1 MIAPVMFPP
10 LLQLNLMDIDA
21 EHLGIPDT
29 EYKCNIKMPSGEFQR
44 IVRDVTTIGDTCVI
58 QCTKEGVKFS
68 VEGDLGQGSIMVR
81 ANSSVDKEEDQVSII
96 FFSLNDSSLSSTH
109 SCQYA
114 CYPSHRSVALLY
126 TYFFLQIAGCNKY
139 GGASYSEFC
148 TSIPQLLHKSHTIRQ
163 NGDTQHEP

>member
-96 FFSLNDSSLSSTH
+96 FFFT
-109 SCQYA
+109 
-114 CYPSHRSVALLY
+114 
-126 TYFFLQIAGCNKY
+126 K
-139 GGASYSEFC
+139 
-148 TSIPQLLHKSHTIRQ
+148 
-163 NGDTQHEP
+163 

>member
-1 MIAPVMFPP
+1 MLLKLTLPH

-29 EYKCNIKMPSGEFQR
+29 EYKCNIKMPSSEFQR

-81 ANSSVDKEEDQVSII
+81 ANSSVDKEDDQVRRQLG
-96 FFSLNDSSLSSTH
+96 FF
-109 SCQYA
+109 
-114 CYPSHRSVALLY
+114 
-126 TYFFLQIAGCNKY
+126 
-139 GGASYSEFC
+139 
-148 TSIPQLLHKSHTIRQ
+148 
-163 NGDTQHEP
+163 